1 MRGQA
6 EELIPTRA
14 SLVLRLK
21 DWGDQVTWQKF
32 YDTYSGLIYGVAC
45 QAGLNA
51 VEAQDVVQETV
62 FAVAKNLPGFTYKAN
77 GSFKAW
83 ILNMTRWRIVDEL
96 RKRPKAG
103 LAELL
108 ECHDEDEDATTQTT
122 AVHID
127 PTGNALDAIWEAEWQ
142 ETLFNAAL
150 ANVKRRIEPR
160 TYQLFDFYTNQN
172 WPVKKIASTFDITV
186 NQVYLVKHR
195 VTEMLKAEVARLE
208 REGV

>member
-14 SLVLRLK
+14 SLLLRLK

-32 YDTYSGLIYGVAC
+32 YDTYSGLIYGVAR

-62 FAVAKNLPGFTYKAN
+62 LAVAKNLPGFNYKAD
-77 GSFKAW
+77 GSFKSW
-83 ILNMTRWRIVDEL
+83 ILNMTRWRLIDEL
-96 RKRPKAG
+96 RKRPKADMS
-103 LAELL
+103 ELVQS
-108 ECHDEDEDATTQTT
+108 HGEDAPTKTTDLY
-122 AVHID
+122 ID

-142 ETLFNAAL
+142 EVLFNAAL
-150 ANVKRRIEPR
+150 TTVKRRVEPR
-160 TYQLFDFYTNQN
+160 TYQLFDFY
-172 WPVKKIASTFDITV
+172 VKKEWPAEKVASTFDV
-186 NQVYLVKHR
+186 SVDQVYLAKHR